1 MFFSMASM
9 ALKILKSSLSFL
21 TTLPLKGEIDVLRRN
36 LWIFPF
42 TGAIIGFLISIPSFF
57 NLWIICLILYIAI
70 EGINHV
76 DGLADFGDAFFAPK
90 DKKASALKDV
100 KVGAGGVTFLCLY
113 FLILYYSFQ
122 KVYMLE
128 IIFAQILAKFS
139 MLILLTTSKPAWEGL
154 GAYMMQFARKRDLLI
169 GSIPLILILFNPL
182 FIIPT
187 LLAISITVAVRIY
200 AERIFGGMSGDV
212 IGACNCISFSAVLLF
227 FSLETD
233 ISLFF
238 LGI

>member
-1 MFFSMASM
+1 
-9 ALKILKSSLSFL
+9 
-21 TTLPLKGEIDVLRRN
+21 
-36 LWIFPF
+36 
-42 TGAIIGFLISIPSFF
+42 
-57 NLWIICLILYIAI
+57 
-70 EGINHV
+70 
-76 DGLADFGDAFFAPK
+76 
-90 DKKASALKDV
+90 
-100 KVGAGGVTFLCLY
+100 Y

-122 KVYMLE
+122 KVHMLE